1 MCYGCKLEVVARYR
15 VRKPAVLGHVDV
27 GLVILTRRMRQRA
40 ATAWDLVAGR
50 WMDIST
56 NGVERT
62 RHLPRAFEMHDREML
77 PPPTFSKLSMAVVE
91 ARGKK
96 KGVGL
101 TPLDRDVRY
110 PYAKLI

>member
-1 MCYGCKLEVVARYR
+1 MGPSELDTY
-15 VRKPAVLGHVDV
+15 P
-27 GLVILTRRMRQRA
+27 GLSKCMA
-40 ATAWDLVAGR
+40 
-50 WMDIST
+50 
-56 NGVERT
+56 EKC
-62 RHLPRAFEMHDREML
+62 

-96 KGVGL
+96 KGDGL